1 MLRPD
6 TFALTA
12 LLAFLTSFG
21 PLSVDLYLPSMPAIA
36 AALAAPP
43 AHVQLTISLYLI
55 GFAIG
60 AYDPDYPVVI
70 DPILVYSTYLAGND
84 FETGMGIAIDPTGNA
99 YVAGWSG
106 SADFPATTGAFQTT
120 QAPSRQGDAFV
131 TKLNPAG
138 TAIIYSTY
146 LGGSGNGHLEGEGGG
161 GIAVDASGSAYVT
174 GYTTSSDFPTANA
187 LQPPILHRRRSRS
200 IRTDLIRAEVLVPND
215 VLAEG
220 GDERPVRGTVLG
232 RNPYGKRRRALAH
245 ETRFARSVS
254 GQDGLSKNE
263 LRLSSADQFDID
275 LGEEFRVEQGAMLAA
290 ARIVD
295 RVAGAK
301 IIQSV

>member
-1 MLRPD
+1 M
-6 TFALTA
+6 
-12 LLAFLTSFG
+12 
-21 PLSVDLYLPSMPAIA
+21 
-36 AALAAPP
+36 
-43 AHVQLTISLYLI
+43 
-55 GFAIG
+55 
-60 AYDPDYPVVI
+60 
-70 DPILVYSTYLAGND
+70 
-84 FETGMGIAIDPTGNA
+84 
-99 YVAGWSG
+99 
-106 SADFPATTGAFQTT
+106 
-120 QAPSRQGDAFV
+120 
-131 TKLNPAG
+131 
-138 TAIIYSTY
+138 
-146 LGGSGNGHLEGEGGG
+146 
-161 GIAVDASGSAYVT
+161 
-174 GYTTSSDFPTANA
+174 
-187 LQPPILHRRRSRS
+187 
-200 IRTDLIRAEVLVPND
+200 PND

-245 ETRFARSVS
+245 DNRFARSVS